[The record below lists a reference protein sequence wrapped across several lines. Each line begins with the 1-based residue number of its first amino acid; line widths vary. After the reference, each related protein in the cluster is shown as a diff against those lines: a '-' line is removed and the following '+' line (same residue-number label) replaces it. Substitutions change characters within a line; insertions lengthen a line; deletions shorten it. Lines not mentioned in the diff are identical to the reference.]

1 MNVTVLSEWLPAT
14 ELHLAPMYASFLELL
29 FLNNFVLEK
38 KSKVWYGETLSGNA
52 EAPVSSRSCILVVF
66 YNLFLARLY

>member
-1 MNVTVLSEWLPAT
+1 MNATVLSERLPAT

-38 KSKVWYGETLSGNA
+38 KFDVGKPCLGMQK
-52 EAPVSSRSCILVVF
+52 F
-66 YNLFLARLY
+66 LFLVGHAFW